1 MFKGEV
7 PVFEGLPSV
16 EGLKLYMRILLPVL
30 FFIIIVHVDILIIWP
45 DEIVEFFFWSP
56 GTFTSHKHPR
66 VPDSSHRDAEI
77 IIDNYITI
85 LILICE
91 VDINRRERGLLPQ
104 THGADHVPR
113 EHLVLAARHEI
124 RHAVRHE
131 RLLRVHIDDLVG
143 LRLNQLYFSGFFV
156 FL

>member
-1 MFKGEV
+1 MFEGEV
-7 PVFEGLPSV
+7 PVFKSLPCV

-30 FFIIIVHVDILIIWP
+30 FFIIIVHIDILIIWP
-45 DEIVEFFFWSP
+45 NEIVEFFFWSA

-66 VPDSSHRDAEI
+66 IPNSSHRDAEI

-91 VDINRRERGLLPQ
+91 VDVNRRERSLLPQ
-104 THGADHVPR
+104 AHGPDHVPR
-113 EHLVLAARHEI
+113 EHLVLTSRHEI

-143 LRLNQLYFSGFFV
+143 LRLNQLHFTGFFI